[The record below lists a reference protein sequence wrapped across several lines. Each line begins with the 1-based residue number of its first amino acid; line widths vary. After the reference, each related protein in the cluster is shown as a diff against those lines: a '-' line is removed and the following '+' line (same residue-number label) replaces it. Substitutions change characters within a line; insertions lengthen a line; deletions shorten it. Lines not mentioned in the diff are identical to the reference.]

1 MSQFV
6 LIHGAS
12 HGGWCWHKVK
22 KLLEEGAHTVQAPDL
37 PGHEPQTILPI
48 SAPLRRSPGRSVR
61 RIGVVCQ
68 RDRALTPDLPVALVA
83 EIFVLNSLVWLPAA
97 FYLRKAGFLAAVEI
111 HFWADLVWHVLWG
124 LAGT

>member
-37 PGHEPQTILPI
+37 PGHEPQSILPI

-68 RDRALTPDLPVALVA
+68 RDRALTPDFQEKMYRRAGCEIRYLDSGHAPFFSRPRELVDILD
-83 EIFVLNSLVWLPAA
+83 E
-97 FYLRKAGFLAAVEI
+97 E
-111 HFWADLVWHVLWG
+111 
-124 LAGT
+124 